1 MKTFFKFIITVI
13 ISTFVSAVI
22 ARFSPKFDLYIIYNT
37 VLIIALLV
45 ARRLLVKESWEQYIG
60 YFLYI
65 YIIVGVC
72 VALVNGCVY
81 KSPHSTSYILN
92 KNGVRFNIP
101 AGYIWAKDWGK
112 GRELSGA
119 SMYALYPGIEPK
131 NKNNKHIF
139 KQIGRGEGRK
149 VLFYIKDSS
158 KDASKTVEGS
168 IARTLKH
175 KRVKN
180 TGQVYK
186 GLDVYTAYSK
196 TNEFLLGSWRSGEP
210 VFFSCNKDGTVKY
223 PSCNTNIMYSDNL
236 MLHIVFSKTL
246 LIEWET
252 LLTDLREKVK
262 GFQIEKSLT
271 VRVGNKE

>member
-1 MKTFFKFIITVI
+1 MMKTFFKFIITVI
-13 ISTFVSAVI
+13 ISVLVCAVI
-22 ARFSPKFDLYIIYNT
+22 ARFSPKFELYIIYNT

-45 ARRLLVKESWEQYIG
+45 ARRLLVKESWKQYIG

-72 VALVNGCVY
+72 VALEKGCVY
-81 KSPHSTSYILN
+81 RSPHSTSYVLN

-112 GRELSGA
+112 GKELSGA
-119 SMYALYPGIEPK
+119 SMHALYPGIEPK

-139 KQIGRGEGRK
+139 KEIGRGGGRK

-158 KDASKTVEGS
+158 KDASKTVEEG
-168 IARTLKH
+168 IARTLKNI
-175 KRVKN
+175 RVKN
-180 TGQVYK
+180 MGQVYA
-186 GLDVYTAYSK
+186 GLDVYTSYSQ
-196 TNEFLLGSWRSGEP
+196 TNEFLLGTWSGGEP
-210 VFFSCNKDGTVKY
+210 VFFFCNKDGTVKY
-223 PSCNTNIMYSDNL
+223 PSCDTNIMYRDNL

-246 LIEWET
+246 LTEWET

-262 GFQIEKSLT
+262 EFQI
-271 VRVGNKE
+271 